1 MAPQNSQSVI
11 LFGRDIYLER
21 REGGSSGGGGGQGC
35 SSTSLQQ
42 QQQKSEKPEKEK
54 EKSHINEGCSS
65 MVVQNCVS
73 IEHNNNNNN
82 NNNNLTKQKR
92 PVEDV
97 VHDLDHDH
105 QQRSDVTSEL
115 TQQQNHCNR
124 DRDRIFVIN
133 KTRKMQHEASG
144 ASSSSSSKNTAQKF
158 INDIL
163 KKNGVCSNSS
173 NNSNQTV
180 VVVVPRREQNLFV
193 ESSTIRTQ
201 QQQRLQRRRQVEN
214 MGLVA
219 MRIRS
224 FINYSPEE
232 EEEERRRGVTT
243 WLQLYSDPWKIKK
256 KLRMS
261 DLGGLSRFLIHANL
275 VDNHVKPFMV
285 KAGLFDQ
292 VETMDGLRV
301 FVWDVETESEH
312 KMVFK
317 KWNSSGSFILI
328 GSWCPEFVHRRS
340 LKEGDEVGFLWDPY
354 SSRFLFRVLSR
365 APNPYPNPIY

>member
-11 LFGRDIYLER
+11 LFGRDISQEPQ
-21 REGGSSGGGGGQGC
+21 EGGSSGGGGGSGGSSGGGQGC

-42 QQQKSEKPEKEK
+42 QQKPEK

-65 MVVQNCVS
+65 TVVQNCVAM
-73 IEHNNNNNN
+73 EN
-82 NNNNLTKQKR
+82 NNNNLTKRKR

-97 VHDLDHDH
+97 VHDNDH
-105 QQRSDVTSEL
+105 QQRSDATSEL
-115 TQQQNHCNR
+115 TQQQNHRDR
-124 DRDRIFVIN
+124 DRDRIFLIN
-133 KTRKMQHEASG
+133 KTRKLPHEASG
-144 ASSSSSSKNTAQKF
+144 ASSSSSSKNTTQKF
-158 INDIL
+158 INEIL
-163 KKNGVCSNSS
+163 KKNGVYSSNNN

-180 VVVVPRREQNLFV
+180 VVVVPRREQNFFV
-193 ESSTIRTQ
+193 ESSMNRTQQ
-201 QQQRLQRRRQVEN
+201 QQQRLQRQRQVEN
-214 MGLVA
+214 MRWVA

-224 FINYSPEE
+224 FRNYTPEE

-243 WLQLYSDPWKIKK
+243 WLQLYPDPWKIKK
-256 KLRMS
+256 KLKMS
-261 DLGGLSRFLIHANL
+261 DLGGLSRFLIPANL

-285 KAGLFDQ
+285 RAGLFDK
-292 VETMDGLRV
+292 VIETSSDGLRV

-317 KWNSSGSFILI
+317 RWNSSGSFILS
-328 GSWCPEFVHRRS
+328 GSWCPEFVHRRD

-365 APNPYPNPIY
+365 ALNPHPNPIH